1 MAFTLTGLQ
10 TSKRHVSKVMVP
22 KFSAIARTASV
33 AKLESA
39 IVKEIE
45 PRLLPLAGPIRKPAS
60 ENVPVQLLTD
70 SL

>member
-1 MAFTLTGLQ
+1 
-10 TSKRHVSKVMVP
+10 MVP